1 MKAVFLKK
9 NLEYGGSSK
18 MMAFVANTMAQEGH
32 DVTMVLYDGAKVLQ
46 PLHESIKVWTKNI
59 ECTGATKHFKMIS
72 RLKKVIA
79 EIKPDVIV
87 SFLCFPNLYATIIGR
102 MLGIPVI
109 ISERGN
115 PYALKG
121 VKNSIIYSLFNLAN
135 GAVFQTNGARDFFS
149 KGLQKRA
156 TVIANP
162 VVKREGLTMY
172 DPKTDNHVISHI
184 ARFENTQKRQDLM
197 IKAMHGV
204 LKAYP
209 DAVLKLYGVGEN
221 FEMLQ
226 NIVKGEK
233 LTENVLFMGHTN
245 KPEQAMIDS
254 EVFALT
260 SDYEG
265 IPNTVIEAMSVGM
278 PVVSTD
284 CDPGGARLLIESG
297 VNGFI
302 VPKNNPEAIAEKI
315 IEIFSSQELREKF
328 SKEAAKI
335 TERFTEEN
343 IAKQWLDYIH
353 KVAEK

>member
-1 MKAVFLKK
+1 
-9 NLEYGGSSK
+9 
-18 MMAFVANTMAQEGH
+18 MMAFIANAMAQEGH
-32 DVTMVLYDGAKVLQ
+32 DVTIVLYEGVKVLQ
-46 PLHESIKVWTKNI
+46 PLQKSIKVWNKNI
-59 ECTGATKHFKMIS
+59 MYSGRSKHFKMIS
-72 RLKKVIA
+72 TLKTVVK
-79 EIKPDVIV
+79 EINPDVII

-102 MLGIPVI
+102 MLRIPVI

-115 PYALKG
+115 PYTLKG
-121 VKNSIIYSLFNLAN
+121 LKNHIIYSLFNLAN

-156 TVIANP
+156 AVIANP

-184 ARFENTQKRQDLM
+184 ARLENVQKRQDLM
-197 IKAMHGV
+197 IRSMHGV
-204 LKAYP
+204 LKTYP
-209 DAVLKLYGVGEN
+209 DAILKLYGEGEDLK
-221 FEMLQ
+221 MLQ
-226 NIVKGEK
+226 NIVKEER
-233 LTENVLFMGHTN
+233 LAENVLFMGHTN

-254 EVFALT
+254 EIFVLT

-284 CDPGGARLLIESG
+284 CDPGGARLLIEDG

-302 VPKNNPEAIAEKI
+302 VPKNNPGAIAEKI
-315 IEIFSSQELREKF
+315 IEIFSSKAIREQF

-335 TERFTEEN
+335 TERFTEEK
-343 IAKQWLDYIH
+343 IAKQWLEYIH
-353 KVAEK
+353 KVAKK